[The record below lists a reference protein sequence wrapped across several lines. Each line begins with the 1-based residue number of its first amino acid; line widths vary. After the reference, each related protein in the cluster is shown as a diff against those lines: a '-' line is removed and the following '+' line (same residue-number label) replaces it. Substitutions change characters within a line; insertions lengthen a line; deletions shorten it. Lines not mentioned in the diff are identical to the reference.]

1 VDKTSVEDLNNILS
15 HYKERYRGVRKE
27 IKEIEEKEKNLKKEL
42 ETVRNHLNYYESLV
56 SDMKK
61 MMEGRKNID
70 FLDQL

>member
-1 VDKTSVEDLNNILS
+1 VDKTSLEDLNNILS
-15 HYKERYRGVRKE
+15 HYKERYREVRKE
-27 IKEIEEKEKNLKKEL
+27 IKEIEEKEKNLKREL